1 MSVCKKSNQKKKKKL
16 DDQEKKNNKNQN
28 NIFGITFFE
37 PRMVHLRMVQ
47 LLKPTKQSKLLGL
60 PSKT

>member
-1 MSVCKKSNQKKKKKL
+1 MQEIKPKKKL
-16 DDQEKKNNKNQN
+16 DDQEKKKNKNQN

-47 LLKPTKQSKLLGL
+47 LLKPAKQSKLLGL